1 MHVYFHLY
9 LTMDKMKLTNLKQFL
24 HFAWMA
30 GHCVCI
36 CIVGEGVISM
46 HFRLLFAQLK
56 NLLRHCD
63 VISRRIQ
70 LAAAGPQSP
79 RLLPQIPYSYTL
91 MISEGTVSLLYNMPE
106 GICTCALKR
115 LGMER
120 RAIWIR

>member
-1 MHVYFHLY
+1 
-9 LTMDKMKLTNLKQFL
+9 MKLTHLKQFL
-24 HFAWMA
+24 HCAWMA

-91 MISEGTVSLLYNMPE
+91 MISERELYRYYM
-106 GICTCALKR
+106 TCRREYEPALRK
-115 LGMER
+115 G
-120 RAIWIR
+120 